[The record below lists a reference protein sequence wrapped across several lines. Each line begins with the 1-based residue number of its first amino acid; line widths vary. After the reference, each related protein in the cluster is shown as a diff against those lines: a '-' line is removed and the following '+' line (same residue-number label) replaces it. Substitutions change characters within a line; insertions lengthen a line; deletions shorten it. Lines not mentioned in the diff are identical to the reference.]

1 MDVSSLREATAFT
14 EALILCGV
22 IGLVLVLALVI
33 CWPLRRRDEFDAM
46 QQPFGDQP
54 WWLP

>member
-1 MDVSSLREATAFT
+1 MAGSAPREFIVSAESLM
-14 EALILCGV
+14 LLGV
-22 IGLVLVLALVI
+22 VGLVVILALVI
-33 CWPLRRRDEFDAM
+33 CWRLRRRDEFDAM